1 MWAVKCVSSVVSAN
15 GVVAGGWMEGS
26 VLVIAVFG
34 FLNTEDGTDRSSRKV
49 SKKLPLLA
57 AK

>member
-26 VLVIAVFG
+26 VLVMAVRQAVF
-34 FLNTEDGTDRSSRKV
+34 LDS
-49 SKKLPLLA
+49 
-57 AK
+57 